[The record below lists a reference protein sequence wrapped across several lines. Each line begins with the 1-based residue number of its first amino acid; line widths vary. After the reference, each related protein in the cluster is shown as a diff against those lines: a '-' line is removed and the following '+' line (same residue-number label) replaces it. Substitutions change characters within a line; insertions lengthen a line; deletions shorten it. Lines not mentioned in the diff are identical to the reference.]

1 MAFQIGWRRTGLV
14 LSSLFLVVIAGWGL
28 LSCSGKK
35 SKDQYPVSATPG
47 GPVDAVLLKK
57 LFDVKCAL
65 CHGSDGK
72 QQYAGAKNL
81 GESTLVRDEIV
92 NRIREGKGAMPS
104 QKDVLSDE
112 QINALADY
120 VLALR

>member
-1 MAFQIGWRRTGLV
+1 MAIQIGGRRKRLV
-14 LSSLFLVVIAGWGL
+14 LIFSVSVLVGSFGFS
-28 LSCSGKK
+28 SCSGKK
-35 SKDQYPVSATPG
+35 SKDAYPVSATPG
-47 GPVDAVLLKK
+47 GPVDPVLVKK

-65 CHGSDGK
+65 CHGYDGK

-81 GESTLVRDEIV
+81 GESTLIRDEV
-92 NRIREGKGAMPS
+92 LNRIREGKGAMPP

-120 VLALR
+120 VISLR

>member
-1 MAFQIGWRRTGLV
+1 
-14 LSSLFLVVIAGWGL
+14 
-28 LSCSGKK
+28 
-35 SKDQYPVSATPG
+35 
-47 GPVDAVLLKK
+47 
-57 LFDVKCAL
+57 L